1 MDGEDAENERGPH
14 QTVLAANA
22 TPLSKRVADL
32 WLHKGECEEVDEYH
46 DEVDEESDL
55 EDDKISLVNVCVR
68 VVVVLMEEFIRV
80 VIDVIFSCG
89 IRGRVLVAVRVFE
102 QLLSFLVT
110 IEIISDV
117 VERPAKVLTF
127 CGFVTLTFDVP
138 AVPFSDHNIDSES
151 FSY

>member
-1 MDGEDAENERGPH
+1 M
-14 QTVLAANA
+14 
-22 TPLSKRVADL
+22 
-32 WLHKGECEEVDEYH
+32 DEYH

-89 IRGRVLVAVRVFE
+89 ACGRVLVAVRVFE

-117 VERPAKVLTF
+117 VERSAKVLTF

-138 AVPFSDHNIDSES
+138 AVPFSDHDIDSES
-151 FSY
+151 FSN